1 MKIYIRGFAE
11 AQKEIERRLSAHTD
25 EIIEHIIKLVLM
37 PDNSA
42 RNHWE
47 GEIAG
52 QLKSIDRL
60 KNSKKFP
67 SAKQIYKWTYGKKQD
82 LVVDAKWMGVSIRE
96 IEEIYDVY
104 IDQSVYDI
112 CDTVDEVCTN
122 YFQWISI
129 ELSTV
134 GKVSTPT
141 IYRKLDELI

>member
-11 AQKEIERRLSAHTD
+11 TQKEVERRLSAHTD

-67 SAKQIYKWTYGKKQD
+67 SAKQIYKWTYGKNR
-82 LVVDAKWMGVSIRE
+82 IR
-96 IEEIYDVY
+96 
-104 IDQSVYDI
+104 
-112 CDTVDEVCTN
+112 
-122 YFQWISI
+122 
-129 ELSTV
+129 
-134 GKVSTPT
+134 
-141 IYRKLDELI
+141 

>member
-1 MKIYIRGFAE
+1 MKIYIWGFAE
-11 AQKEIERRLSAHTD
+11 AQKEVERRLSAHTD

-67 SAKQIYKWTYGKKQD
+67 SAKQIYKWTYGKK
-82 LVVDAKWMGVSIRE
+82 
-96 IEEIYDVY
+96 
-104 IDQSVYDI
+104 
-112 CDTVDEVCTN
+112 
-122 YFQWISI
+122 
-129 ELSTV
+129 
-134 GKVSTPT
+134 
-141 IYRKLDELI
+141 